1 MNTDVING
9 LKFLWQIVF
18 QEPMEAID
26 AFFATGFSPDR
37 CRYLTQNDIP
47 VSALYWLD
55 CEYEGGKLAYIYA
68 VATHPDHRG
77 KGLASRLLAETHAVL
92 KERGYAGAVLK
103 PAEGLF
109 PFYARLGYVTS
120 GYIRRFTAEQCP
132 PPTEI
137 NALSAQEYGLLRRSF
152 LPADAVRQEG
162 AILDF
167 LHTFAKF
174 YASED
179 ALFCVAQQEPV
190 LLEYLG
196 NPHSAP
202 GILAALHIKSA
213 EIPTPGDEIPF
224 TMFYPLNCTKI
235 PGYLGIT
242 LE

>member
-1 MNTDVING
+1 MNTDVICQ
-9 LKFLWQIVF
+9 LKSLWQLVF

-37 CRYLTQNDIP
+37 CRYLTQDGAPI
-47 VSALYWLD
+47 SALYWLD

-77 KGLASRLLAETHAVL
+77 KGLASRLLAQTHDQL
-92 KERGYAGAVLK
+92 KAMGYAGAVLK
-103 PAEGLF
+103 PAKGLF

-120 GYIRRFTAEQCP
+120 GHICRFSVRKSQDPVPLRNLAKE
-132 PPTEI
+132 
-137 NALSAQEYGLLRRSF
+137 EYALLRRSF
-152 LPADAVRQEG
+152 LPQNAVIQEG
-162 AILDF
+162 ETLDF

-174 YASED
+174 YAAED

-202 GILAALHIKSA
+202 GVLAALDIESA
-213 EIPTPGDEIPF
+213 EIPTYGNEIPF